1 MIQIF
6 CDTVDVVV
14 GFVVYVDIKVLVEV
28 EVEVE
33 VVVWVVVWVWVVAMG
48 SVDDVEI
55 VIGKEVETV
64 EMIVALDDSLF
75 ALVIKESEVD
85 IVLDDAIL
93 GLTGSV
99 IGKV

>member
-14 GFVVYVDIKVLVEV
+14 GFVVYVDIKVLV